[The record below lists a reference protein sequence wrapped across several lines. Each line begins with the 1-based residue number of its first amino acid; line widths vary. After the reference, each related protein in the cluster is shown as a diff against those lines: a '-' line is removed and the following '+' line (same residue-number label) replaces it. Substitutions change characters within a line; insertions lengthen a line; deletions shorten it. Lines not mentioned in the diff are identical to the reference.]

1 MELNDIKTP
10 NDVYR
15 FMCDNIEYGWIDING
30 NKHLKTMKEFRKLY
44 RTMSIDEIL
53 KYKIGTCIDQVA
65 LIHYLL
71 NRINVENKMY
81 CCRIYEPDDFGNLEE
96 EEHMHCFVLYY
107 ENGKVYHIEHP
118 NFDNKGIFEYDS
130 EKEAIDTIVNYYINL
145 RGGKDSP
152 TKEFYEV
159 PIGISFK
166 EFNKYINH
174 V

>member
-1 MELNDIKTP
+1 MELDKIKSP
-10 NDVYR
+10 QDVYK
-15 FMCDNIEYGWIDING
+15 FMCDNIQYGWIDING
-30 NKHLKTMKEFRKLY
+30 NTHLNTMKDFRKIY

-53 KYKIGTCIDQVA
+53 EYRIGTCIDQVN
-65 LIHYLL
+65 LMHYLL
-71 NRINVENKMY
+71 NKINVQNKMY
-81 CCRIYEPDDFGNLEE
+81 CCRIFEPDDYGNLEE

-118 NFDNKGIFEYDS
+118 NFENKGIFEYNT
-130 EKEAIDTIVNYYINL
+130 EKEAIETIVNYYIKL

-152 TKEFYEV
+152 TKEFYEIPV
-159 PIGISFK
+159 GISFK